1 MMAHLPGSIAVHPMS
16 PGHSLKD
23 RGTSARR
30 PTAITGELSSNSDQ
44 PTSAAAAETLPSG
57 GQSPAGGSK
66 GEGSM
71 SKSGMEPQL
80 SSLLA
85 PIQDGLLDMVHDFR
99 VNGLK
104 PLVLGSQVKEG
115 GTRRKRG
122 PSLMTRLK
130 TMAGH
135 EGGQHEECPGQQLSR
150 KGGHPPREGGNRT
163 QHTLTAHLHAC
174 LQNLGKHYRSVAVP
188 TTPHTRCCHFV
199 VEEGEAAALAFC
211 HHAGYAIVGAHC
223 QRLQELSKRR
233 ARLLFSR
240 DYVQALTS
248 ASLYVRHV
256 SGLLSADRDLLCDL
270 RGRCHSGSIA
280 TSQHQLPPLKSTCSE
295 LQDLCKSWSGLYQR
309 VRSGPAFGENAWTH
323 GAHLPGVAQSSTR
336 DLRTQQRS
344 CFNRSSLPLLALQG
358 VSCMEQLLCIRLCLL
373 ARHPDLVPKSDIC
386 QAIVMFNKTL
396 AEFQTSD
403 CAKCCIYPKID
414 ACAFPSG
421 LAVKVVSMEKVL
433 KIVANERAV
442 SVAHTLCSAFSPDQE
457 WDVSLGKVANADDDF
472 LAQIGLLP
480 GSDVPVGSTDEGL
493 TPGQAPPKDKLKDKT
508 ASIVCILRQLC
519 SAEDGFMKTILAVC
533 LSNVSLPEE
542 NAVLQQETCIVGQS
556 YLSHR
561 LSDYIEQGSERCLA
575 ERLRV
580 DGETPRIPGP
590 PAAMFSETTSWARW
604 YQRRLWR
611 GVSSRLLGRLF
622 LPTHACDGG
631 AHRGLGPLGFH
642 PYPVVM
648 ALVEDL
654 RKAGAQEC
662 LPLECQQQV
671 RAASSHLHA
680 WLVMR
685 SWDAVFCQALSSA
698 SRDRCA
704 PCADE
709 GACMTTTARLFH
721 QSLLPLQSLLA
732 SCHGT
737 TLLPS
742 ANSPIARCAM
752 EQGLATL
759 QAAFHWLSTKSF
771 HFLASWSLEEV
782 FLVTQGDLR
791 VFLEASSAFL
801 LLAKAASVSAGS
813 DGRQRDARSALTL
826 LENTALQL
834 QALSEETLRLFASD
848 CKKMAQET
856 LEQTMPLG
864 KQWRLA
870 KELAAR
876 PTEPNE
882 YALVAVATVVQPVME
897 ALAPLETH
905 CQAEPAAQRA
915 GRASAEDGFP
925 GAALLRGLR
934 VVPPGTGDTPPSPRP
949 QRFPPCG
956 GGGALPAQAAPP
968 PAQPAGAGEGP
979 AEQLVQ
985 QGVGGQ
991 QLPQPREPG
1000 LPVHQLQGAPSR
1012 GAPGP
1017 RRVGGE
1023 CEAVPARPS
1032 EAGQGSRLRHQQR
1045 HGTRWG
1051 GREVL
1056 PVRQRGHGT
1065 LPPGRRPTRRRRR
1078 RYRQGPR
1085 ARDVRRRAAR
1095 REPRFRDRGGDRAR
1109 QDHLAPAGRDGRVS
1123 AGGVAGL
1130 EAARW
1135 GQAVALP
1142 TAALL
1147 DQRTGAM
1154 KAMELRCRRS
1164 FSRGFSIARTC
1175 AV

>member
-44 PTSAAAAETLPSG
+44 PTSAAAAAAETLPSG

-421 LAVKVVSMEKVL
+421 LAVKVVSMQKVL

-611 GVSSRLLGRLF
+611 GVSTRLLGRLF

-905 CQAEPAAQRA
+905 CQAEPAAQVCSALMLAWMEHIVHKKVVFSVQGGLQLKMDFQALRSYV
-915 GRASAEDGFP
+915 ASESCPLAPETRRRVLGLSVFRHAEE
-925 GAALLRGLR
+925 AARCLLK
-934 VVPPGTGDTPPSPRP
+934 
-949 QRFPPCG
+949 
-956 GGGALPAQAAPP
+956 
-968 PAQPAGAGEGP
+968 
-979 AEQLVQ
+979 
-985 QGVGGQ
+985 
-991 QLPQPREPG
+991 QPRRPPNLLERG
-1000 LPVHQLQGAPSR
+1000 RGQLSSLCSR
-1012 GAPGP
+1012 G
-1017 RRVGGE
+1017 
-1023 CEAVPARPS
+1023 S
-1032 EAGQGSRLRHQQR
+1032 EVSSYHSL
-1045 HGTRWG
+1045 
-1051 GREVL
+1051 ESLDFPCISSKVL
-1056 PVRQRGHGT
+1056 PVGEPQDPGESVESVKPFPPAPPRQGKAHDYGTSNATAPGGEGEKCFPSASVDTERCRPVADRRDDDGGGTAKARGHATSDAGPPDGNRVSVT
-1065 LPPGRRPTRRRRR
+1065 EEGIVPDRTTSPLPGETDVF
-1078 RYRQGPR
+1078 RQEVWLALRLHGG
-1085 ARDVRRRAAR
+1085 VRRWRFPQLPCLT
-1095 REPRFRDRGGDRAR
+1095 REPE
-1109 QDHLAPAGRDGRVS
+1109 Q
-1123 AGGVAGL
+1123 
-1130 EAARW
+1130 
-1135 GQAVALP
+1135 
-1142 TAALL
+1142 
-1147 DQRTGAM
+1147 
-1154 KAMELRCRRS
+1154 
-1164 FSRGFSIARTC
+1164 
-1175 AV
+1175 